1 MREWRRASILCGP
14 TNGQPVGRDLGVGM
28 GQPNM
33 MNIDPES
40 NRRRTQGEVRYVPR
54 RQATPS
60 TYQDLGFRCGLE
72 IHQQLKTAKKLFCR
86 CPAGIYQH
94 SDAFDAQLV
103 RHMRPTLSELG
114 EYDGTALMEFRTR
127 KNIIYRIKGQ
137 TACTY
142 DIDDTPPFP
151 INRQALASAMEIALL
166 LKTSLVG
173 ELHITRKQ
181 YLDGSIPTGFQRTA
195 IVGIEGEIPLAGKAV
210 GIRQLSI
217 EEDSCR
223 EVSDIGHERIYSTD
237 RLGMPLVETVTEP
250 ELLTP
255 TEAAEAANHLR
266 YLARSTG
273 KVNVGIGAARQDVNV
288 SIEGGTRV
296 EIKGVQ
302 HIRWIPELTHN
313 EAFRQQALLLIRD
326 ELACRITSPDGWAIT
341 GARVDPAALRE
352 IDHKADDAEAAAVI
366 RLPQFAGLLSFFTN
380 PGRCFADELSDRLK
394 VIACIDKPN
403 LAYRELSE
411 RASLQEPWNA
421 LAKKVDAHSGDAVVL
436 IWGPEDDIQTAM
448 ETVEE
453 RCQLAFAGVPNET
466 RKALRDG
473 TTLFERVLPGPDR
486 MYPDTDSAPIP
497 IDETMIEQ
505 ARAAC
510 PEAISDTLE
519 RLHAWNVPEDAK
531 PYLLRRNL
539 VPLLDA
545 LIKLHNLPA
554 GFAATLLGHTV
565 RHAAADAQVNTERIS
580 WAVEEVTR
588 RHLTYDILRS
598 VVPAALA
605 DEDATFDDILRRI
618 EYTSIEPAEIDRRIM
633 ALLSEEAANASD
645 PRATRDRIMGAL
657 RPLAL
662 GNIPLSDVAKRVE
675 EGLR

>member
-1 MREWRRASILCGP
+1 
-14 TNGQPVGRDLGVGM
+14 
-28 GQPNM
+28 M

-40 NRRRTQGEVRYVPR
+40 NRRRTQGEVGYVPR

-313 EAFRQQALLLIRD
+313 EAFRQRALLLIRD
-326 ELACRITSPDGWAIT
+326 ELARQITSPDGWAIT

-352 IDHKADDAEAAAVI
+352 IDHEADDAEAAAVI

-411 RASLQEPWNA
+411 KASLQEPWNA

-436 IWGPEDDIQTAM
+436 IWGPKDDIQTAM

-588 RHLTYDILRS
+588 RHLTYDILRN
-598 VVPAALA
+598 VVPAALV
-605 DEDATFDDILRRI
+605 DEGATFDDILRRV

-645 PRATRDRIMGAL
+645 PRATRDRIMGTL

-662 GNIPLSDVAKRVE
+662 GNIPLSDVAKKVE